1 MNVPYIE
8 IFEYLTNEFTHLFC
22 LLTKFV
28 WTKLFIILIKKA
40 LLLEIN
46 LLMLVKN
53 SGQNINWDKRV
64 LKSQLSFI

>member
-1 MNVPYIE
+1 MHA
-8 IFEYLTNEFTHLFC
+8 YL
-22 LLTKFV
+22 
-28 WTKLFIILIKKA
+28 IILMKKA

-64 LKSQLSFI
+64 LKSQLSFIYLKIRLKKFL

>member
-1 MNVPYIE
+1 M
-8 IFEYLTNEFTHLFC
+8 
-22 LLTKFV
+22 
-28 WTKLFIILIKKA
+28 KKA

-64 LKSQLSFI
+64 LKSQLSFISKFNLKISTK